1 MYIANYADAVEM
13 GMPYRGDSHEM
24 NSFPLAACT
33 VYQEKKSFQPWAPLT
48 ARSELESLFFGVQFS
63 SSQFGATLSPG
74 SSSSVSTEPP
84 ISSIQRSGAWE
95 DAVIGAAVA
104 GHPLSPSVSLPDF
117 QANCGI

>member
-13 GMPYRGDSHEM
+13 GMLYRGGSHEM

-63 SSQFGATLSPG
+63 SSQFGATLPLGVTTSNLFNPQTRADRG
-74 SSSSVSTEPP
+74 MVDTKASSRDHV
-84 ISSIQRSGAWE
+84 
-95 DAVIGAAVA
+95 
-104 GHPLSPSVSLPDF
+104 
-117 QANCGI
+117 